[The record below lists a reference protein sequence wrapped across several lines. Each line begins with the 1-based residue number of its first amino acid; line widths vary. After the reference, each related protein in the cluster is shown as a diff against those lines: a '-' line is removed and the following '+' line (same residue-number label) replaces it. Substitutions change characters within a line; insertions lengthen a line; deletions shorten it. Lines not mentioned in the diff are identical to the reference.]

1 MRILIS
7 IGALVIVAATA
18 VTEWRLS
25 EDVPATVL
33 ATAYVG
39 TGLALILWALW
50 AA

>member
-1 MRILIS
+1 MKILVS
-7 IGALVIVAATA
+7 IGGLIIVAATA
-18 VTEWRLS
+18 ATEWRLS

-39 TGLALILWALW
+39 TGMALILWALW